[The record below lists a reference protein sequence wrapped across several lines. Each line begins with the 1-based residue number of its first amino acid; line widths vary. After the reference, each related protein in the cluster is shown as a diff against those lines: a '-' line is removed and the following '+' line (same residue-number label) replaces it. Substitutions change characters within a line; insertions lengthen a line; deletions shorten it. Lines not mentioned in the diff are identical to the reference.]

1 MKSLK
6 GSQTEKN
13 ILTAFAGE
21 SQARNRYDY
30 FAGRAKNDGFVLVQ
44 EIFVETALQEKEHAK
59 RLFKFLE
66 GGDVEITAA
75 YPAGVIADSEANLIA
90 AASGENHEH
99 TVMLNYILENK
110 LYFKDYVEKYTNAAF
125 VVGKDYA
132 FNDGLFS
139 GYDPATRTY
148 DKKTWVLEMGPDGKP
163 VVDPTFQNERC
174 VINMM
179 RQHYSRYT
187 LKNVSDVTGV
197 SQENLLKVYK
207 AFCATGGP
215 DKAGTIM

>member
-66 GGDVEITAA
+66 GGEVEIQAA
-75 YPAGVIADSEANLIA
+75 YPAGVLAGSEANLLA
-90 AASGENHEH
+90 AAHGENYEH
-99 TVMLNYILENK
+99 TEMYPSMAATA
-110 LYFKDYVEKYTNAAF
+110 EKEGFSEVAF
-125 VVGKDYA
+125 V
-132 FNDGLFS
+132 
-139 GYDPATRTY
+139 
-148 DKKTWVLEMGPDGKP
+148 
-163 VVDPTFQNERC
+163 
-174 VINMM
+174 M
-179 RQHYSRYT
+179 RHIAVAEAYHEKRF
-187 LKNVSDVTGV
+187 L
-197 SQENLLKVYK
+197 
-207 AFCATGGP
+207 
-215 DKAGTIM
+215 

>member
-66 GGDVEITAA
+66 GGEVEINAA
-75 YPAGVIADSEANLIA
+75 FPAGVIAGSEANLIA

-99 TVMLNYILENK
+99 TVMYPEFAATADKEGFGEVAAVMRHIAVAEAYHEKRFLALAKDIKEGRMFMREKATVWRCRNCGYIHI
-110 LYFKDYVEKYTNAAF
+110 
-125 VVGKDYA
+125 GKEALDVC
-132 FNDGLFS
+132 
-139 GYDPATRTY
+139 PACAH
-148 DKKTWVLEMGPDGKP
+148 P
-163 VVDPTFQNERC
+163 
-174 VINMM
+174 
-179 RQHYSRYT
+179 
-187 LKNVSDVTGV
+187 
-197 SQENLLKVYK
+197 K
-207 AFCATGGP
+207 AHFELVPGNW
-215 DKAGTIM
+215 